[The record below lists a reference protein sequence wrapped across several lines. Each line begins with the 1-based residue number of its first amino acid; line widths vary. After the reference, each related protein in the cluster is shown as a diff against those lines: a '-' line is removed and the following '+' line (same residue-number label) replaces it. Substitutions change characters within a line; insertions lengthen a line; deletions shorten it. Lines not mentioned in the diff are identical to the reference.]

1 MQHFLKSRTAES
13 VLRIEVR
20 EEAIT
25 SIAVIAGVMEQA
37 TNFWSGRKL
46 LDFFF
51 RPPSLCLMGPQ
62 YPAPDGMDGHG

>member
-37 TNFWSGRKL
+37 TNF
-46 LDFFF
+46 
-51 RPPSLCLMGPQ
+51 
-62 YPAPDGMDGHG
+62 